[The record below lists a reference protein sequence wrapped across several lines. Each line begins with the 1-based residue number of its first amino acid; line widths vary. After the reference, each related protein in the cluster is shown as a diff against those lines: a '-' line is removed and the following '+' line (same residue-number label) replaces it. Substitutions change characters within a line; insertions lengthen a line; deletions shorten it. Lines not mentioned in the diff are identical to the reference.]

1 MASVFTQ
8 IIEGS
13 LPGHFVW
20 RDELAV
26 GFLSIAPLNRGH
38 TLVVPRA
45 EVDHWLDLEPEL
57 VAHLFSVAQ
66 SVGRAIQAAYQ
77 PEKVGMVVLGLE
89 VPHVHI
95 HVAPIW
101 GPTDLDFHN
110 ADPGVANEVL
120 AAEAET
126 LRAALGELGYSQ
138 ASD

>member
-57 VAHLFSVAQ
+57 VAHLFIVAQ